1 MEFTMLSE
9 VSFEDCFIQHAKS
22 CRIADIHKIGLF
34 TICANAS
41 DTNNFEH
48 AKNFARKNPLPAR

>member
-1 MEFTMLSE
+1 MLSE
-9 VSFEDCFIQHAKS
+9 VSFKDCFFQHAKS

-34 TICANAS
+34 TIYANVS

-48 AKNFARKNPLPAR
+48 AKNLARKDPVLAR

>member
-1 MEFTMLSE
+1 MLLE
-9 VSFEDCFIQHAKS
+9 VSFEGGFFPHAKS

-34 TICANAS
+34 TICANVS

-48 AKNFARKNPLPAR
+48 AKNFARKNPLLAR